1 VFFAHGSFIVYSLA
15 NMKGSLIILA
25 FFIVGVFVGFKGIIP
40 AELLKEEWNTYV
52 LYALMLLVGVTI
64 GYDREL
70 LVSLRKVN
78 LSIVLVPLATIVGTL
93 LGTFTISFFIRDWN
107 AAENMAVGSGFGYYS
122 LSSIFITQYKGV
134 TLGTIALMSNLM
146 RELLALLMAPLARK
160 WFGPL
165 APISVA
171 GATSMDTALPII
183 TQYSGKQYVLVAII
197 HGILIDLSVPFLVTF
212 FCYL

>member
-1 VFFAHGSFIVYSLA
+1 
-15 NMKGSLIILA
+15 MKGSLIILA

-70 LVSLRKVN
+70 LISLRKVN

-93 LGTFTISFFIRDWN
+93 LGTFIVSFFIRDWN
-107 AAENMAVGSGFGYYS
+107 AAESMAVGSGFGYYS

-146 RELLALLMAPLARK
+146 RELLALLMAPLTRK

>member
-1 VFFAHGSFIVYSLA
+1 MFFARGSFTVYSFA

-25 FFIVGVFVGFKGIIP
+25 FFVVGVFVGFKGIIP

-70 LVSLRKVN
+70 LISLRKVN

-93 LGTFTISFFIRDWN
+93 LGTFIISFFIRDWN
-107 AAENMAVGSGFGYYS
+107 AAESMAVGSGFGYYS

-146 RELLALLMAPLARK
+146 RELMALLMAPLARK

>member
-1 VFFAHGSFIVYSLA
+1 
-15 NMKGSLIILA
+15 MKGSLIILA

-78 LSIVLVPLATIVGTL
+78 LSIVIVPLATIVGTL
-93 LGTFTISFFIRDWN
+93 LGTFIVSFFIRDWN
-107 AAENMAVGSGFGYYS
+107 AAESMAVGSGFGYYS

-146 RELLALLMAPLARK
+146 RELIALLMAPLTRK

-212 FCYL
+212 FSYL

>member
-1 VFFAHGSFIVYSLA
+1 
-15 NMKGSLIILA
+15 MKGSLIILA
-25 FFIVGVFVGFKGIIP
+25 FFIMGVFVGFKGIIP

-93 LGTFTISFFIRDWN
+93 LGTFIISFFIRDWN
-107 AAENMAVGSGFGYYS
+107 AAESMAVGSGFGYYS

-146 RELLALLMAPLARK
+146 RELLALLMAPFARK